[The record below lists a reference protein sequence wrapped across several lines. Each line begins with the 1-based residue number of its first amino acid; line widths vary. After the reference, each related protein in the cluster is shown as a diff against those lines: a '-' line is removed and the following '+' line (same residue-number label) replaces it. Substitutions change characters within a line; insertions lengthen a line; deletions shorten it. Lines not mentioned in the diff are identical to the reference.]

1 MESVSFYTRSK
12 IKKDSDI
19 VISVLIRDTAILI
32 RLSTGVAIPGK
43 SSERCPLV
51 PV

>member
-1 MESVSFYTRSK
+1 MLDITQQETLELLSK
-12 IKKDSDI
+12 IDGITTEDESSD
-19 VISVLIRDTAILI
+19 A
-32 RLSTGVAIPGK
+32 GK